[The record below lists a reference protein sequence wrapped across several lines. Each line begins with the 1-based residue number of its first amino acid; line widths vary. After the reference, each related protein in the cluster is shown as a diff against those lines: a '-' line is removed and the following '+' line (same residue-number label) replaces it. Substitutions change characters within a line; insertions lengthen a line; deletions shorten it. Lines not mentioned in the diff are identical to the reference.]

1 MKDQIKAEIAKIL
14 QEFFQEE
21 QANRVTSNNMNG
33 LNGKFMAMVDGL
45 KWPLADKEAKKSI
58 VSG

>member
-21 QANRVTSNNMNG
+21 QNNRVTSNNMNG

-45 KWPLADKEAKKSI
+45 KWPPVDTGTKEAK
-58 VSG
+58 